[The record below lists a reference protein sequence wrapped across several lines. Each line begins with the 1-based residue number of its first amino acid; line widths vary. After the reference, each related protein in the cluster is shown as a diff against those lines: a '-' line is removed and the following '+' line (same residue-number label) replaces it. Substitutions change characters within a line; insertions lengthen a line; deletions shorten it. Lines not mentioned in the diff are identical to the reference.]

1 MALHNGSGFSQLARS
16 EMHLQQVLSSMPELP
31 PSGHQPYVS
40 KKKEAKRRQA
50 EEARRLS
57 ELRDVTLA
65 EIEFVTPDRP
75 SEASKSQLDMAE
87 LEREMRAQLGL
98 DVPTVAAKPIP
109 VAPKRTPI
117 RDKRKPVIAA
127 PAPVA
132 RPVEKPEKQ
141 MIKTQLEVLLQ
152 VARPD
157 GTEVPFYHC
166 DTGFNKLLAEINAS
180 KKARGYGLKVLK
192 VLSITTK
199 EYVCCA

>member
-1 MALHNGSGFSQLARS
+1 MALHHGSGFSKLAQS
-16 EMHLQQVLSSMPELP
+16 ETQIQAALSSLPELP
-31 PSGHQPYVS
+31 PLGHQPYVS

-57 ELRDVTLA
+57 EFRDVTLA

-75 SEASKSQLDMAE
+75 TEASKSQFDMAE

-98 DVPTVAAKPIP
+98 DVPVAAAKPIP

-132 RPVEKPEKQ
+132 KTEKTEKQ
-141 MIKTQLEVLLQ
+141 LIKTQLEVLLQ

-157 GTEVPFYHC
+157 GTQVPFYHC